1 MEFPLFPNTF
11 PTHTCTDSR
20 SRWWPT
26 KDAAFSERNIIPF
39 LAAFS
44 MLSRYHRR
52 TSSLEEAS
60 YPVGKP
66 APCKNLDK
74 SDISDFR
81 LGIQFPRMSSS
92 VFRCRGGHDRE
103 LSASILITNEP
114 SLLPFPCF
122 DSLFRFE
129 KERWKRTASWL
140 WKCHGTL
147 LTLTSS
153 GYYIYLYLFMLLCLL
168 FSPTVAHI
176 SGTLQRP

>member
-1 MEFPLFPNTF
+1 MVSPVSRPALIDRSAFVSYFRQGFHGISTF
-11 PTHTCTDSR
+11 SQYLSNTHTRTDSR

-74 SDISDFR
+74 SDISGFR

-129 KERWKRTASWL
+129 KGR
-140 WKCHGTL
+140 
-147 LTLTSS
+147 
-153 GYYIYLYLFMLLCLL
+153 
-168 FSPTVAHI
+168 
-176 SGTLQRP
+176 